1 MKIKV
6 LLISIIIPFVCFS
19 QEYRYTNN
27 QYANS
32 TKISNVIYGNAPFI
46 NGPLHTV
53 ESSTTNKNLIM
64 DIYQPTDDTFTLRP
78 AIIFAHPGGF
88 LTGNRMV
95 QDMNALCDS
104 LARKGYVTATI
115 DYRKG
120 FNLTSNQ
127 GIHSTRAVYRGIQ
140 DGRTAV
146 RFLRANASLYGIDPN
161 KIYFVGSSAGS
172 FIGLHSIYLDTPAE
186 IPSQTGSVTYFN
198 ITPPFNHTA
207 PNLGPL
213 DIGTNLSFNGK
224 PDAVVSMWGAI
235 QNTTLITADNS
246 TPVLLIHGEDDA
258 TVSFDSGS
266 PFGFSALPVAY
277 GSNAINTRLN
287 QLGFT
292 NHETYFVAGQD
303 HEFHGTS
310 NGTWDN
316 GTGGNSFY
324 PIIVNKVNQ
333 FLWKQHKPTADY
345 NWTAST
351 TDVSFTD
358 TSSGSLAW
366 WWDFDDGTFSNEQNP
381 THIFLSP
388 GDYSVKL
395 YVENNIKSWDQITK
409 TVTVS
414 SLTTKTFD
422 INSLNLFPNPATETI
437 QVKWQSSNRA
447 FYYRIVDVSGKSVY
461 SNQMITNG
469 EIISLANL
477 EKGLYFITFYQD
489 DYTKT
494 IKVIKN

>member
-1 MKIKV
+1 
-6 LLISIIIPFVCFS
+6 
-19 QEYRYTNN
+19 
-27 QYANS
+27 
-32 TKISNVIYGNAPFI
+32 
-46 NGPLHTV
+46 
-53 ESSTTNKNLIM
+53 
-64 DIYQPTDDTFTLRP
+64 
-78 AIIFAHPGGF
+78 
-88 LTGNRMV
+88 
-95 QDMNALCDS
+95 
-104 LARKGYVTATI
+104 
-115 DYRKG
+115 
-120 FNLTSNQ
+120 
-127 GIHSTRAVYRGIQ
+127 
-140 DGRTAV
+140 
-146 RFLRANASLYGIDPN
+146 
-161 KIYFVGSSAGS
+161 
-172 FIGLHSIYLDTPAE
+172 
-186 IPSQTGSVTYFN
+186 
-198 ITPPFNHTA
+198 
-207 PNLGPL
+207 
-213 DIGTNLSFNGK
+213 
-224 PDAVVSMWGAI
+224 
-235 QNTTLITADNS
+235 
-246 TPVLLIHGEDDA
+246 
-258 TVSFDSGS
+258 
-266 PFGFSALPVAY
+266 
-277 GSNAINTRLN
+277 
-287 QLGFT
+287 
-292 NHETYFVAGQD
+292 
-303 HEFHGTS
+303 
-310 NGTWDN
+310 
-316 GTGGNSFY
+316 
-324 PIIVNKVNQ
+324 
-333 FLWKQHKPTADY
+333 LWKQHKPTADY